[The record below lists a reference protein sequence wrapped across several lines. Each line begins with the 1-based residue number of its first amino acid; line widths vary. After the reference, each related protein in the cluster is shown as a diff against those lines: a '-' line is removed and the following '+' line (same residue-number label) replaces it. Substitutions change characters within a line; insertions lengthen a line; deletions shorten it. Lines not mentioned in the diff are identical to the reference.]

1 MKETDGK
8 GVLSVVNGH
17 LFGLQINF
25 QLYKAFYFVINI
37 MKNINKITKIKETYS
52 MVDNVNNPA
61 HYTIGKGVETIES
74 IEHQL
79 STDQFRGY
87 LKETYVSIYLDMRK
101 KIT

>member
-1 MKETDGK
+1 
-8 GVLSVVNGH
+8 
-17 LFGLQINF
+17 
-25 QLYKAFYFVINI
+25 
-37 MKNINKITKIKETYS
+37 MKNINKITKIKETYL

-87 LKETYVSIYLDMRK
+87 LKGNICKYLFRYEK
-101 KIT
+101 KNYLEDLLKAQWYMNYLIEFERRIQGE